1 MLHEAYIPPRI
12 EEDEPVFIRFDG
24 EVRFDPVR
32 AEIVDLL
39 TFRLEND
46 LNHVQFMGG
55 YALAPFASQS
65 YPEEHR
71 AFLLEWEKQTR
82 RVHWVARELGKLG
95 TDPQPIIDETNYS
108 MGGGKRKH
116 ALFATP
122 FQDWIDVLVWR
133 WMRARAHCAR
143 AMMEFGSIYI
153 PLSDIAF
160 QTYFDL
166 GLTRW
171 PASSSQ
177 AAIERVLEAYRLGGH
192 DRIVE
197 AIRKWYPLAKDYTWA
212 EASKAERRIDMR
224 LWIRG
229 PDQIGPGFEEQIRTD
244 LGVLGIPRRV
254 LGEGQGEGA

>member
-1 MLHEAYIPPRI
+1 MLHEAYIPPQI
-12 EEDEPVFIRFDG
+12 EEDDPVFIRYHG
-24 EVRFDPVR
+24 EVRFEPVR
-32 AEIVDLL
+32 EAIVELL
-39 TFRLEND
+39 SFKLAND

-55 YALAPFASQS
+55 YALAPYGSQS

-71 AFLLEWEKQTR
+71 SFLLEWEKQTR
-82 RVHWVARELGKLG
+82 RVNWTAGELGKLG
-95 TDPQPIIDETNYS
+95 VDPQPIIDENNYS
-108 MGGGKRKH
+108 MGGGKHKH
-116 ALFATP
+116 VLFRTP
-122 FQDWIDVLVWR
+122 FQDWTDVLVWR
-133 WMRARAHCAR
+133 WMHARAMCAR
-143 AMMEFGSIYI
+143 ALMEFGSIYI

-197 AIRKWYPLAKDYTWA
+197 AIGKWYPVARDYVSVDA
-212 EASKAERRIDMR
+212 AMAPKRIDMR

-229 PDQIGPGFEEQIRTD
+229 PEQVGPGFEAQIRAD
-244 LGVLGIPRRV
+244 LLALGLNERV
-254 LGEGQGEGA
+254 LNANRGDVA